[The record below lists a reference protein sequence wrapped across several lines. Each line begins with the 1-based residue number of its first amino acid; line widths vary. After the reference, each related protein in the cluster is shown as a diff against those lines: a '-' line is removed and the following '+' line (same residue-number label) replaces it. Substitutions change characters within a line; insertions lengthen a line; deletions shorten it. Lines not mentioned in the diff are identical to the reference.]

1 MPLTPYGNP
10 NDAPG
15 KVLGSKLLIILGAI
29 LALAGLLLSIF
40 GDLWTG
46 LMLLGAGVSFSC
58 FSVMQSNMPES
69 TRNRNLLLGVGLI
82 AGIVAWLAAIKLV
95 L

>member
-10 NDAPG
+10 NDAPNR
-15 KVLGSKLLIILGAI
+15 LFGSKFLLVIGAI

-40 GDLWTG
+40 GDVWTG

-58 FSVMQSNMPES
+58 FSIMQANTPTSA
-69 TRNRNLLLGVGLI
+69 RNRNLLLGVGLI
-82 AGIVAWLAAIKLV
+82 AGIVAWLAALKLA

>member
-15 KVLGSKLLIILGAI
+15 KLFGSKLLLVFGAI
-29 LALAGLLLSIF
+29 LALTGLLLSIF

-46 LMLLGAGVSFSC
+46 LMLLGGGISFGC
-58 FSVMQSNMPES
+58 FSVMQSNAQHT
-69 TRNRNLLLGVGLI
+69 TRNRNLLLGVGLV
-82 AGIVAWLAAIKLV
+82 AGIVAWLAAIKLA